1 MIQKTKKGGQ
11 ALADKIYQYR
21 FLIGALIVLL
31 AVAFHISGSSIG
43 MWAEYLP
50 GAKDTGLLLG
60 MSRSIR
66 ADEWAVSTVESFA
79 QTYSKSFG
87 YYGSILRGTVT
98 DMVLASNAP
107 ILGPIAVTRLF
118 SMGYAVFG
126 IDGGL
131 AFFWTARLVALFL
144 VNLEFFM
151 MLTDKNKKYA
161 LTGTLLVTFSA
172 AVQWWYHSSALLE
185 SMVYGELAVLLF
197 GAYFRETRYW
207 KRWLY
212 ALCLGLLGFSFAM
225 ALYPAWQ
232 VPFVYVYAVLIVWTI
247 IKNWSRGCF
256 GLKDAGPVCLA
267 LLILGGGMLYF
278 LRNSAEGMA
287 LVGQTVYPGARFEN
301 GGGILL
307 GLFQYANSVFYP
319 FTSHGIVG
327 NVCEQST
334 MFDLFPLG
342 ILLSAGVLAAGRNKG
357 GKRGDK
363 KDGLLIALLLLDLF
377 FGLWCVLGFPDFL
390 AKITFLSNCQPSRV
404 LVIFGYVNI
413 ILLMRAMALWK
424 GDGLK
429 PVTAAAGAG
438 AFAVFVGLA
447 ANFAQS
453 EYVTKYMLAAE
464 AVLLFVLAYSFL
476 RKNGRLMLSAVLVT
490 VFFTGIAVNPVR
502 RGTDVLYKNP
512 LVEGIARI
520 NEEEEGLWLVE
531 GLPYPMTNLP
541 LAVAAPTVNSTNYY
555 PDLKRWGQFDP
566 DGTQEYYY
574 NRFAHI
580 EVNLQDERET
590 WFAEGITGDRFVVN
604 LNPEDLKTLGVKYVL
619 TSHDISELTAE
630 AQLVFEYEG
639 YCIYKCE

>member
-1 MIQKTKKGGQ
+1 M
-11 ALADKIYQYR
+11 L
-21 FLIGALIVLL
+21 F
-31 AVAFHISGSSIG
+31 
-43 MWAEYLP
+43 
-50 GAKDTGLLLG
+50 
-60 MSRSIR
+60 RS
-66 ADEWAVSTVESFA
+66 
-79 QTYSKSFG
+79 
-87 YYGSILRGTVT
+87 
-98 DMVLASNAP
+98 
-107 ILGPIAVTRLF
+107 
-118 SMGYAVFG
+118 
-126 IDGGL
+126 
-131 AFFWTARLVALFL
+131 
-144 VNLEFFM
+144 
-151 MLTDKNKKYA
+151 
-161 LTGTLLVTFSA
+161 
-172 AVQWWYHSSALLE
+172 
-185 SMVYGELAVLLF
+185 
-197 GAYFRETRYW
+197 
-207 KRWLY
+207 
-212 ALCLGLLGFSFAM
+212 
-225 ALYPAWQ
+225 
-232 VPFVYVYAVLIVWTI
+232 
-247 IKNWSRGCF
+247 
-256 GLKDAGPVCLA
+256 
-267 LLILGGGMLYF
+267 
-278 LRNSAEGMA
+278 
-287 LVGQTVYPGARFEN
+287 VGQTVYPGARFEN

-555 PDLKRWGQFDP
+555 PDLKRWRQFDP

-604 LNPEDLKTLGVKYVL
+604 LNPEDLKTLAVKYVL
-619 TSHDISELTAE
+619 TSNDISELAAE

>member
-1 MIQKTKKGGQ
+1 
-11 ALADKIYQYR
+11 
-21 FLIGALIVLL
+21 
-31 AVAFHISGSSIG
+31 
-43 MWAEYLP
+43 
-50 GAKDTGLLLG
+50 
-60 MSRSIR
+60 
-66 ADEWAVSTVESFA
+66 
-79 QTYSKSFG
+79 
-87 YYGSILRGTVT
+87 
-98 DMVLASNAP
+98 
-107 ILGPIAVTRLF
+107 
-118 SMGYAVFG
+118 
-126 IDGGL
+126 
-131 AFFWTARLVALFL
+131 
-144 VNLEFFM
+144 
-151 MLTDKNKKYA
+151 
-161 LTGTLLVTFSA
+161 
-172 AVQWWYHSSALLE
+172 
-185 SMVYGELAVLLF
+185 
-197 GAYFRETRYW
+197 
-207 KRWLY
+207 
-212 ALCLGLLGFSFAM
+212 
-225 ALYPAWQ
+225 
-232 VPFVYVYAVLIVWTI
+232 
-247 IKNWSRGCF
+247 
-256 GLKDAGPVCLA
+256 
-267 LLILGGGMLYF
+267 
-278 LRNSAEGMA
+278 MA

-490 VFFTGIAVNPVR
+490 VFFTGIAVNPVSY
-502 RGTDVLYKNP
+502 THLDVYKRQ
-512 LVEGIARI
+512 VR
-520 NEEEEGLWLVE
+520 
-531 GLPYPMTNLP
+531 
-541 LAVAAPTVNSTNYY
+541 
-555 PDLKRWGQFDP
+555 RWGMAGAAASYCALMGMLVLIFMLCS
-566 DGTQEYYY
+566 
-574 NRFAHI
+574 A
-580 EVNLQDERET
+580 
-590 WFAEGITGDRFVVN
+590 A
-604 LNPEDLKTLGVKYVL
+604 GVLRARAALRK
-619 TSHDISELTAE
+619 S
-630 AQLVFEYEG
+630 Q
-639 YCIYKCE
+639 

>member
-60 MSRSIR
+60 TSRSIR

-79 QTYSKSFG
+79 QTYSRSFG

-98 DMVLASNAP
+98 DMVLSSNAP

-118 SMGYAVFG
+118 SMGYAIFG

-151 MLTDKNKKYA
+151 MITDKNKKYA

-232 VPFVYVYAVLIVWTI
+232 VPFVYVYAVLIVWTV

-404 LVIFGYVNI
+404 LVVFGYVNI

-464 AVLLFVLAYSFL
+464 AVLLFVLVYSFL

>member
-212 ALCLGLLGFSFAM
+212 ALFLGLLGFSFAM

-363 KDGLLIALLLLDLF
+363 KDGLIIALLLLDLF

-390 AKITFLSNCQPSRV
+390 AKITLLSNCQPSRV

-464 AVLLFVLAYSFL
+464 AVLLFVLVYSFL

-555 PDLKRWGQFDP
+555 PDLERWRQFDP

-604 LNPEDLKTLGVKYVL
+604 LNQEDLKTLGVKYVL
-619 TSHDISELTAE
+619 TSNDISELTAE

>member
-1 MIQKTKKGGQ
+1 
-11 ALADKIYQYR
+11 
-21 FLIGALIVLL
+21 
-31 AVAFHISGSSIG
+31 
-43 MWAEYLP
+43 
-50 GAKDTGLLLG
+50 
-60 MSRSIR
+60 
-66 ADEWAVSTVESFA
+66 
-79 QTYSKSFG
+79 
-87 YYGSILRGTVT
+87 
-98 DMVLASNAP
+98 
-107 ILGPIAVTRLF
+107 
-118 SMGYAVFG
+118 
-126 IDGGL
+126 
-131 AFFWTARLVALFL
+131 
-144 VNLEFFM
+144 
-151 MLTDKNKKYA
+151 
-161 LTGTLLVTFSA
+161 
-172 AVQWWYHSSALLE
+172 
-185 SMVYGELAVLLF
+185 MVYGELAVLLF

-232 VPFVYVYAVLIVWTI
+232 VPFVYVYAVLIVWTV

-404 LVIFGYVNI
+404 LVVFGYVNI

-464 AVLLFVLAYSFL
+464 AVLLFVLVYSFL

>member
-1 MIQKTKKGGQ
+1 MIQQTKKGGQ
-11 ALADKIYQYR
+11 ALADKIYRYR

-60 MSRSIR
+60 TSRSIR

-98 DMVLASNAP
+98 DMVLSSNAP

-144 VNLEFFM
+144 VNMEFFM
-151 MLTDKNKKYA
+151 MITDKNKKYA

-232 VPFVYVYAVLIVWTI
+232 VPFVYVYAVLIVWTV

-555 PDLKRWGQFDP
+555 PDLKRWRQFDP

-604 LNPEDLKTLGVKYVL
+604 LNPEDLKTLAVKYVL
-619 TSHDISELTAE
+619 TSNDISELAAE

>member
-11 ALADKIYQYR
+11 ALADKIYRYR
-21 FLIGALIVLL
+21 ILIGVLIVLL

-60 MSRSIR
+60 TSRSIR

-98 DMVLASNAP
+98 DMVLSSNAP

-151 MLTDKNKKYA
+151 MITDKNKKYA

-232 VPFVYVYAVLIVWTI
+232 VPFVYVYAVLIVWTV

-429 PVTAAAGAG
+429 PVTAVAGAG
-438 AFAVFVGLA
+438 AFAVLAGLA

-464 AVLLFVLAYSFL
+464 AVLLFVLVYSFL
-476 RKNGRLMLSAVLVT
+476 RKKGGLMLSAVLVT

-590 WFAEGITGDRFVVN
+590 WFAEGITGDWFVVN

-619 TSHDISELTAE
+619 TSNDISELTAE

>member
-1 MIQKTKKGGQ
+1 MIQQTKKGGQ
-11 ALADKIYQYR
+11 ALADKIYRYR

-60 MSRSIR
+60 TSRSIR

-98 DMVLASNAP
+98 DMVLSSNAP

-144 VNLEFFM
+144 VNMEFFM
-151 MLTDKNKKYA
+151 MITDKNKKYA

-232 VPFVYVYAVLIVWTI
+232 VPFVYVYAVLIVWTV

-555 PDLKRWGQFDP
+555 PDLKRWRQFDP

-574 NRFAHI
+574 NRFVHI

-604 LNPEDLKTLGVKYVL
+604 LNPEDLKTLAVKYVL
-619 TSHDISELTAE
+619 TSNDISELAAE

>member
-1 MIQKTKKGGQ
+1 MIQQTKKGGQ
-11 ALADKIYQYR
+11 ALADKIYRYR

-60 MSRSIR
+60 TSRSIR

-79 QTYSKSFG
+79 QTYSRSFG

-98 DMVLASNAP
+98 DMVLSSNAP

-118 SMGYAVFG
+118 SMGYAIFG

-151 MLTDKNKKYA
+151 MITDKNKKYA

-464 AVLLFVLAYSFL
+464 AVLLFVLVYSFL

>member
-1 MIQKTKKGGQ
+1 MIQQTKKGGQ
-11 ALADKIYQYR
+11 ALADKIYRYR

-60 MSRSIR
+60 TSRSIR

-98 DMVLASNAP
+98 DMVLSSNAP

-151 MLTDKNKKYA
+151 MITDKHKKYA

-232 VPFVYVYAVLIVWTI
+232 VPFVYVYAVLIVWTV

-278 LRNSAEGMA
+278 LKNSAEGMA

-342 ILLSAGVLAAGRNKG
+342 ILLSAGVLASGWKRG
-357 GKRGDK
+357 GERGDK

-429 PVTAAAGAG
+429 PVTAVAGAG
-438 AFAVFVGLA
+438 AFAVLAGLA

-464 AVLLFVLAYSFL
+464 AALLFVLVYSFL
-476 RKNGRLMLSAVLVT
+476 RKKGGLMLSAVLVT

-619 TSHDISELTAE
+619 TSNDISELTAE

>member
-1 MIQKTKKGGQ
+1 MIQKTKKGGH
-11 ALADKIYQYR
+11 ALADKIYRYR

-31 AVAFHISGSSIG
+31 AAAFHISGSSIG

-50 GAKDTGLLLG
+50 GAKDTELLLG
-60 MSRSIR
+60 TSRSIR
-66 ADEWAVSTVESFA
+66 ADEWAVSTMESFA

-98 DMVLASNAP
+98 DMVLSSNAP
-107 ILGPIAVTRLF
+107 ILSPIAVTRLF

-151 MLTDKNKKYA
+151 MITDKNKKYA

-212 ALCLGLLGFSFAM
+212 ALFLGLLGFSFAM

-232 VPFVYVYAVLIVWTI
+232 VPFVYVYAVLIVWTV

-287 LVGQTVYPGARFEN
+287 LVGQTVYPGSRFEN

-413 ILLMRAMALWK
+413 ILLMRAMALWN

-438 AFAVFVGLA
+438 AFAVLVGLA

-453 EYVTKYMLAAE
+453 EYVTKYMLTAE
-464 AVLLFVLAYSFL
+464 AALLFVLVYSFL
-476 RKNGRLMLSAVLVT
+476 RKKGGLMLSAVLVT

-520 NEEEEGLWLVE
+520 NKEEEGLWLVE

-555 PDLKRWGQFDP
+555 PDLERWGQFDP

-604 LNPEDLKTLGVKYVL
+604 LNPEDLSTLGVKYVL
-619 TSHDISELTAE
+619 TANDINGMTAE